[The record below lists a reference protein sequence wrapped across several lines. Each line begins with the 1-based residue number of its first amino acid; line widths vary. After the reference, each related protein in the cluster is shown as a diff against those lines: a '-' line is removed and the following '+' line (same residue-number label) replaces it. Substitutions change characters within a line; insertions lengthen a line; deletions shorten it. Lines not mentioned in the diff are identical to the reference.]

1 MTTFHAAKHAARCNP
16 ATSLGT
22 STRTLRLLAAA
33 GLCIAGSAGSALG
46 QTWDGGGADD
56 NVTNA
61 LNWSTNV
68 APVNNGTANLVFT
81 GATGLSPQFPGPF
94 NVNTI
99 TFNNLAFPFTL
110 GGPGPLT
117 VRSAIVN
124 SDADTQTIAVPTL
137 ILGVTGSPFS
147 VNAASGP
154 LSVATISAVNAAS
167 MQIDGA
173 FAITLQGNLAGNY
186 PLVKNGF
193 GLLLLS
199 NATPAAGANAD
210 VTINNGTVRH
220 SPTGGDI
227 LPNGTNGEIV
237 TINAPGV
244 LDLNSLSEGL
254 GLLAGNGLLIVG
266 SASASISGPLGT
278 VQTFSGAISGTGT
291 LSKIGSGTQIL
302 RPAASLPFSGVVSVA
317 GGVLDVTVPALGN
330 ATNIDVNAGGTL
342 RFVGPGIDTVQIR
355 TAAGR
360 IETVGLIDELTII
373 PAVTPLNVTGDLAG
387 SIVFGTSA
395 ATVNLI
401 GVKTALSLSADCPV
415 TLQTD
420 NCLQNTSCTFG
431 SSLDI
436 GATQQSFETLAASS
450 VTGTGSLSLP
460 PGNSLLVRASGSI
473 SPSITGATGLQ
484 VDGVGITCTLL
495 SADHS
500 YTGPTVLLG
509 SSTLAL
515 GSTGRLPL
523 ATDLGIAG
531 GCSVTGTG
539 AQSVGSITM
548 GGSYLILSGL
558 TINSNTSNSTITG
571 SLQTNSLTKNGG
583 AEVRFLGSPSL
594 RASMQLVLNA
604 GTMRFDVGN
613 GTDGTQRLVMN
624 AGIVRVS
631 PGEVVSLAS
640 LTLESGLITTTAT
653 PVSPASIVIS
663 SSFSSSVND
672 GVTAT
677 IDVPISG
684 AGTFGVGNSPTGTL
698 RMNAAVGCTRLTVG
712 GGIYAITTPEAL
724 GPGTFPINFI
734 DGTIRF
740 ETPMASDV
748 PFAMSG
754 SSTRFEVPTYA
765 QLSGQLS
772 GTGHAITKAGVGT
785 LELVGPN
792 PASGLI
798 SIQAGELLLSS
809 AQRSCSTLSA
819 ATGSVLTLANSN
831 LTASVTTISA
841 GAEVTLD
848 ATSRINGIVN
858 IFGLCRG
865 QGRINGNL
873 FIFNT
878 GELAV
883 EFGQTMTLS
892 QASGTAVNN
901 GLITIAGGSMTFS
914 QAVTTDTTGSIFMTG
929 GLLRTAGLINNG
941 NLAVTGSAIIRG
953 DVTNSGAAARIVT
966 SGGAVTSFYDDVVHN
981 GGEIRTSAGA
991 RTVFLGGATG
1001 AAPYTGTGTVQF
1013 EGDLRPGNS
1022 PAIVTFG
1029 GNVEIGTGATTV
1041 IELAGAAPG
1050 SGYDRMAVTGNI
1062 ILGGTLN
1069 IVTLGGFI
1077 PAEGA
1082 VFDIITAGSRT
1093 GTFNQVNLPTIP
1105 GRELRVVYTSSGVQ
1119 LRVKSSLITLNPGDS
1134 ITAAADDLTSGG
1146 TIVLNPGIY
1155 SGPGARGVA
1164 VSQPITIR
1172 SASGS
1177 RSADTL
1183 IDLGGLGRFA
1193 TVTMPAATDL
1203 LTLRGITIAG
1213 GSADRGA
1220 GVLLNIGSLRCID
1233 VAFTGNTATV
1243 DGGALTLT
1251 SGTADIIAGSFT
1263 ANTAPAGSAIR
1274 ITGPASGL
1282 SMASTLVAGN
1292 TATGSGGAI
1301 AAGSD
1306 VQSVGLR
1313 FVTLAYNTSPGLTL
1327 AAGLDAP
1334 LASPRR
1340 PVIHSSILSGNSRS
1354 ATTDQPAQL
1363 RVGPAGAD
1371 IADSLIQ
1378 GWTGTLGGSNNS
1390 GADPL
1395 FADPAAAPVGNF
1407 SLLSGSPAID
1417 TGNLADLP
1425 ADTFDLDDDAD
1436 LIELLP
1442 LDASMTTRIVGPGI
1456 DLGALEVRTVPS
1468 LACSPADVAGGGDNG
1483 DQPDGTVDGSDFIAF
1498 INSFGI
1504 GDATVDPAADVA
1516 GGGDNGDQPDGT
1528 IDGNDFIAFIN
1539 AFAIGC

>member
-1 MTTFHAAKHAARCNP
+1 M
-16 ATSLGT
+16 S
-22 STRTLRLLAAA
+22 
-33 GLCIAGSAGSALG
+33 
-46 QTWDGGGADD
+46 
-56 NVTNA
+56 
-61 LNWSTNV
+61 
-68 APVNNGTANLVFT
+68 
-81 GATGLSPQFPGPF
+81 
-94 NVNTI
+94 
-99 TFNNLAFPFTL
+99 
-110 GGPGPLT
+110 
-117 VRSAIVN
+117 
-124 SDADTQTIAVPTL
+124 
-137 ILGVTGSPFS
+137 
-147 VNAASGP
+147 
-154 LSVATISAVNAAS
+154 
-167 MQIDGA
+167 
-173 FAITLQGNLAGNY
+173 
-186 PLVKNGF
+186 
-193 GLLLLS
+193 
-199 NATPAAGANAD
+199 
-210 VTINNGTVRH
+210 
-220 SPTGGDI
+220 
-227 LPNGTNGEIV
+227 
-237 TINAPGV
+237 
-244 LDLNSLSEGL
+244 
-254 GLLAGNGLLIVG
+254 
-266 SASASISGPLGT
+266 
-278 VQTFSGAISGTGT
+278 
-291 LSKIGSGTQIL
+291 GSGT
-302 RPAASLPFSGVVSVA
+302 S
-317 GGVLDVTVPALGN
+317 
-330 ATNIDVNAGGTL
+330 
-342 RFVGPGIDTVQIR
+342 
-355 TAAGR
+355 
-360 IETVGLIDELTII
+360 
-373 PAVTPLNVTGDLAG
+373 
-387 SIVFGTSA
+387 
-395 ATVNLI
+395 
-401 GVKTALSLSADCPV
+401 
-415 TLQTD
+415 
-420 NCLQNTSCTFG
+420 
-431 SSLDI
+431 
-436 GATQQSFETLAASS
+436 
-450 VTGTGSLSLP
+450 
-460 PGNSLLVRASGSI
+460 
-473 SPSITGATGLQ
+473 
-484 VDGVGITCTLL
+484 
-495 SADHS
+495 
-500 YTGPTVLLG
+500 
-509 SSTLAL
+509 
-515 GSTGRLPL
+515 
-523 ATDLGIAG
+523 
-531 GCSVTGTG
+531 
-539 AQSVGSITM
+539 
-548 GGSYLILSGL
+548 
-558 TINSNTSNSTITG
+558 
-571 SLQTNSLTKNGG
+571 
-583 AEVRFLGSPSL
+583 
-594 RASMQLVLNA
+594 
-604 GTMRFDVGN
+604 
-613 GTDGTQRLVMN
+613 
-624 AGIVRVS
+624 
-631 PGEVVSLAS
+631 
-640 LTLESGLITTTAT
+640 
-653 PVSPASIVIS
+653 
-663 SSFSSSVND
+663 
-672 GVTAT
+672 
-677 IDVPISG
+677 
-684 AGTFGVGNSPTGTL
+684 
-698 RMNAAVGCTRLTVG
+698 
-712 GGIYAITTPEAL
+712 
-724 GPGTFPINFI
+724 
-734 DGTIRF
+734 
-740 ETPMASDV
+740 
-748 PFAMSG
+748 
-754 SSTRFEVPTYA
+754 FEVPTYA
-765 QLSGQLS
+765 QLSGQFS
-772 GTGHAITKAGVGT
+772 GSGHGVTKTGVGT
-785 LELVGPN
+785 LELVGPS
-792 PASGLI
+792 PVSGAV
-798 SIQAGELLLSS
+798 SIQAGELLLSD

-819 ATGSVLTLANSN
+819 AVGSVLTLSNSI
-831 LTASVTTISA
+831 LTSSVTNISA
-841 GAEVTLD
+841 GAEITLD
-848 ATSRINGIVN
+848 ATSRINGGAVN

-892 QASGTAVNN
+892 QASGTAFNN
-901 GLITIAGGSMTFS
+901 GLISIAGGSMTFN

-953 DVTNSGAAARIVT
+953 DVTNTGAASRIVT

-1029 GNVEIGTGATTV
+1029 GDVEIGTSATTV

-1050 SGYDRMAVTGNI
+1050 TGYDRMAVTSNI

-1105 GRELRVVYTSSGVQ
+1105 GRELRVVYTTSGVQ
-1119 LRVKSSLITLNPGDS
+1119 VRVKSSLITLNPGDS

-1146 TIVLNPGIY
+1146 TIILNPGIY

-1164 VSQPITIR
+1164 VTQPITIR
-1172 SASGS
+1172 SASGA

-1193 TVTMPAATDL
+1193 SVTMPAATDL

-1243 DGGALTLT
+1243 EGGALTLT

-1334 LASPRR
+1334 LTSPRR

-1354 ATTDQPAQL
+1354 ATADQPAQL

-1395 FADPAAAPVGNF
+1395 FADPAAAPLGNF
-1407 SLLSGSPAID
+1407 ALLAGSPAID

-1504 GDATVDPAADVA
+1504 GDATVDAAADVS
-1516 GGGDNGDQPDGT
+1516 GGGDNGDEPDGT